1 MQFVSYGEM
10 QAVDVR
16 HALQNE
22 GEGRW
27 KTLGHVTCT
36 CTSAFNLM
44 WYIKNM
50 ISVCINMSFDSV
62 NKLCLFFLL
71 LLLLSRLNFNTFYT
85 EQLERLC
92 VDESLADSRKEEI
105 SG

>member
-10 QAVDVR
+10 QGVDVW

-27 KTLGHVTCT
+27 LTLGHVTCT
-36 CTSAFNLM
+36 WSSAFHLI

-50 ISVCINMSFDSV
+50 ISVCTNMCF
-62 NKLCLFFLL
+62 
-71 LLLLSRLNFNTFYT
+71 
-85 EQLERLC
+85 
-92 VDESLADSRKEEI
+92 
-105 SG
+105 